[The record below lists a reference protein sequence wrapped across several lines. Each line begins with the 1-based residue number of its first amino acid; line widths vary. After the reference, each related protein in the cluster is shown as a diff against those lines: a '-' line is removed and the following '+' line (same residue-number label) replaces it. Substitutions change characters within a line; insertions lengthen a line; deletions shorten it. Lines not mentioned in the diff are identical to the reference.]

1 MNTTKLLS
9 TFCLILFL
17 SFSVLAQT
25 NNAQQTEA
33 KKEETTK
40 KAQRPAKPRAYI
52 KDAPIKEQFEF
63 MMEKSSRYKIYKVI
77 EIDWLKKFESGFVD
91 SLNAIRQDFLGSEKL
106 VAEKVKTI
114 KALEIE
120 LNDTKS
126 ILATVK
132 LQQDSMALLGMQM
145 SKASY
150 NLFIWSL
157 VVGLLVLTGFFFL
170 LFKRSNSVTRET
182 QIRLEEVKEEFD
194 NHRKNVLMR
203 EQKLARKLQD
213 EINKNRNLGL

>member
-52 KDAPIKEQFEF
+52 KNAPIKEQFEF